1 MFLTPE
7 ILKYMIISPN
17 KKCFIFVKCF
27 CATRCLFFRAH
38 RLLELRIYCS
48 LQTLMSPPAS
58 ARETAPSLGKW
69 QKTSQCGLESLR
81 LFIHLITKPGLSVVK
96 SGLPPQDVHC
106 TISKF
111 VGLIITL
118 SMRRPFLCGDEAGCV
133 LLLSVCFVL
142 HFISILHLYFNTHPK
157 RFFIKRGRNTL
168 EWFLQ
173 MLLRGKNTEPF
184 LQLP

>member
-1 MFLTPE
+1 MLLCNE
-7 ILKYMIISPN
+7 VSLLQSSPAVG
-17 KKCFIFVKCF
+17 IEDL
-27 CATRCLFFRAH
+27 LFF
-38 RLLELRIYCS
+38 
-48 LQTLMSPPAS
+48 TDPDVSPSISTGAIS
-58 ARETAPSLGKW
+58 AAPSLGKW
-69 QKTSQCGLESLR
+69 QKMPQCGLEILR

-118 SMRRPFLCGDEAGCV
+118 SLWRPFLCGDEAGCV
-133 LLLSVCFVL
+133 LLFVCFVL

-184 LQLP
+184 LQLL